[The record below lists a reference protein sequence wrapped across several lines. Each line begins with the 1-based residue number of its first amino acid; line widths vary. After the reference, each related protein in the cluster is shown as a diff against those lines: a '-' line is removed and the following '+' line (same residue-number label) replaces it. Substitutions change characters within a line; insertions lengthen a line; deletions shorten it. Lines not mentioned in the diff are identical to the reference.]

1 VLSVTIVRHSIHTA
15 KTGQHHTHRQLG
27 FCGSASFRLT
37 GPSPKIAITAGSC
50 APLFTPSLVPRIDNT
65 PDETSGEGR

>member
-1 VLSVTIVRHSIHTA
+1 VLSVTIVRHSIHRA

-37 GPSPKIAITAGSC
+37 GPSPTIAITAGSC
-50 APLFTPSLVPRIDNT
+50 APNATHAQV
-65 PDETSGEGR
+65 GRSTLR